1 MIVASPSFIN
11 TLLQRGVLRGTE
23 TQNRFNG
30 FYALSKTAEAV
41 RTPSPHSYTPLKQ
54 GVNEMNPLRM
64 RMFVKHSG

>member
-11 TLLQRGVLRGTE
+11 TLLQRGVLRRTE

-30 FYALSKTAEAV
+30 VYALSKTAEAV
-41 RTPSPHSYTPLKQ
+41 RTPSPHSYTPL
-54 GVNEMNPLRM
+54 NEMNPLRM